1 MKKLITVLALGV
13 ILASCG
19 NNKQSEAD
27 AGQKDSA
34 TVVSKD
40 NAPVKAATQDSI
52 DWQNVPEL
60 KEIGAFP
67 FVKAKQGFKIV
78 DETDGSSE
86 LFSYEKM
93 ENYLGGSI
101 YTTEGKLAALVFDGR
116 DRDFNQR
123 EFDADIY
130 GYLGKIG
137 AKELYKGPYPAN
149 ETVNEAVR
157 AKLKENLW
165 TGKKRTVGLSDD
177 EPFGL
182 YAFKNAGKHYV
193 MYVQSNSAQGNVFLM
208 ELK

>member
-1 MKKLITVLALGV
+1 MKKLITVLTLGV
-13 ILASCG
+13 FLTSCS
-19 NNKQSEAD
+19 NNKKSDAD
-27 AGQKDSA
+27 AGQKDSSE
-34 TVVSKD
+34 VVLKENPTLKS
-40 NAPVKAATQDSI
+40 AAQDSI
-52 DWQNVPEL
+52 DWANIPEL
-60 KEIGAFP
+60 KEIGSFP
-67 FVKAKQGFKIV
+67 FVKAKEGFKIV
-78 DETDGSSE
+78 DETEGSSE

-101 YTTEGKLAALVFDGR
+101 YSTEGKLAALVFDGK

-137 AKELYKGPYPAN
+137 AKELYKGSYPAN
-149 ETVNEAVR
+149 ETVNEPVR

-177 EPFGL
+177 GPFAL
-182 YAFKNAGKHYV
+182 YAFKNAGKRYV
-193 MYVQSNSAQGNVFLM
+193 MCVQSNSAQGNVFLM